1 MPRSRRRAASHDVAR
16 AISGHGKDVLMDW
29 IWIADGAAVVV
40 ELVLYRQ
47 VRAGMARAPRFNE
60 TRS

>member
-1 MPRSRRRAASHDVAR
+1 
-16 AISGHGKDVLMDW
+16 MDW